1 MKEGKTDDF
10 DDDYAKENEKADT
23 TADDLAPYLPDVNS
37 IESSQIL
44 ETCVT
49 NFEIEQ
55 KDPTEV
61 ESFEND
67 DVSSDTSNVLDFN
80 SQFKEFKVHDIL

>member
-1 MKEGKTDDF
+1 MRCYYTRNHILSCQLEKQQKELKEGKSDDF
-10 DDDYAKENEKADT
+10 DDDYAKDNEKADT

-37 IESSQIL
+37 IESSQLL

-49 NFEIEQ
+49 NFELEK

-61 ESFEND
+61 EAFEND
-67 DVSSDTSNVLDFN
+67 DVS
-80 SQFKEFKVHDIL
+80 Q

>member
-80 SQFKEFKVHDIL
+80 SQFRIQTT